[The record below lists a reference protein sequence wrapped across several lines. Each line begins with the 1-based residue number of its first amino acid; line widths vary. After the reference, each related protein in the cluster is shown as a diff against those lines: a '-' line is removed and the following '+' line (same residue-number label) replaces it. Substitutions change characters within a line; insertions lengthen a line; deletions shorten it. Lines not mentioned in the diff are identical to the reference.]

1 MTIIPKAFMATL
13 FAAAMASPAAAHGV
27 HSHTVDLPVIGSG
40 DSYEV
45 VLKCSHGYALSGGV
59 KKGTRMSPGGP
70 LMITGSYPKTTRSWA
85 VELTNRSGRPTGAME
100 ASVTVYAMCGYR
112 H

>member
-1 MTIIPKAFMATL
+1 MTFIPKTFLATV
-13 FAAAMASPAAAHGV
+13 FAAAIASPALAHGV
-27 HSHTVDLPVIGSG
+27 HSHSVDLPVIGSG
-40 DSYEV
+40 ASHEV
-45 VLKCSHGYALSGGV
+45 VIKCSHGYALSGGV
-59 KKGTRMSPGGP
+59 KAGDRMSPNGP